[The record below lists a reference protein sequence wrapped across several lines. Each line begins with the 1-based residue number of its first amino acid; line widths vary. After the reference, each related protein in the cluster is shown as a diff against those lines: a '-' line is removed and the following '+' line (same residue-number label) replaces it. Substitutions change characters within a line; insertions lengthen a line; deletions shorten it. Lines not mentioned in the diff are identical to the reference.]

1 MHNDRIAFLSSHAF
15 PPETRTHYFSK
26 NLFFLDKYVFLWL
39 LRCARCLSSEM
50 KRRANIF
57 STRSDSEDVFVA
69 RAATVLLLLRKQ
81 LSTETEGAG
90 KEMAARKL
98 KPLKTREK
106 RKTPDRCW
114 NHFPP
119 SGGSGRRGGTSPD
132 FEESPWLRDVKFSDP
147 SLAWLAPA
155 SDVIMLAADAY
166 AHSNVVGARFS
177 LRVDI

>member
-1 MHNDRIAFLSSHAF
+1 MHNDRIAFLPSHAF
-15 PPETRTHYFSK
+15 PPETKTHYFSK

-39 LRCARCLSSEM
+39 LRCARCLFSEM

-57 STRSDSEDVFVA
+57 STRSEDVFVS

-106 RKTPDRCW
+106 KKTLDRCW

-119 SGGSGRRGGTSPD
+119 S
-132 FEESPWLRDVKFSDP
+132 
-147 SLAWLAPA
+147 AWRERAKGEQAQILKNRPGCAMSNFLTPPRPA
-155 SDVIMLAADAY
+155 SDVIMLA
-166 AHSNVVGARFS
+166 V
-177 LRVDI
+177 